1 MCPNNRLREL
11 NRDNNGKLDK
21 AEVPSKHQALFEL
34 LDANGD
40 EVLTTVEV
48 REAIRKQR
56 DS

>member
-40 EVLTTVEV
+40 
-48 REAIRKQR
+48 
-56 DS
+56 